1 MNIEIKELE
10 NNQKTLTIEIPEKI
24 VMEKIEDVYR
34 QINASAKLKGFRPGK
49 IPRNLLRTYY
59 WKKVKSQTINDLVP
73 DYFQKAIDEKKLQIL
88 GQPEFEGEVEV
99 KEKAPLS
106 FKVIITTWPRIDLPE
121 DYKKIEVAEEKTE
134 ITEEHIQ
141 KALQELQNQHAKY
154 QVVTDRPI
162 KERDQVILNYKSS
175 DSESGAGIEEIQDAI
190 IEVGSD
196 KILPALSRNLIGM
209 NKGDEKEFEET
220 FPEDF
225 ANEKLA
231 GKKIGFKIFVNEI
244 KKKILPDIDEDFA
257 KDLGDYTLPKLKEEI
272 TGNIKKQLDE
282 QARNKMKN
290 SLIDKLVAMTSIDPP
305 EIMIKNEIDAMIHDI
320 KIGLANQGKKLNESE
335 ANIKKLNTDL
345 REGAIKKAKTSLALY
360 EIACREGIELSD
372 EEIET
377 QVKQVAMMYRQDVE
391 QIRKSLKS
399 ELEKSLREQK
409 TVDFLLKPKEQSSD
423 KAEQEQNSDKNK

>member
-10 NNQKTLTIEIPEKI
+10 NNQKALTIEIPEEI
-24 VMEKIEDVYR
+24 VMEKIDNAYR
-34 QINASAKLKGFRPGK
+34 QINASTKLKGFRPGK

-59 WKKVKSQTINDLVP
+59 WEKVKTQTINDLVP
-73 DYFQKAIDEKKLQIL
+73 DYFQKAIDKKKLQIL
-88 GQPEFEGEVEV
+88 GQPKFEGKLEV
-99 KEKAPLS
+99 KEKSPLS
-106 FKVIITTWPRIDLPE
+106 VKVIINTWPRINLPE

-134 ITEEHIQ
+134 VTEEHIQ

-162 KERDQVILNYKSS
+162 KETDQVILNYKSL
-175 DSESGAGIEEIQDAI
+175 DIESGTSIEEIQDAI

-196 KILPALSRNLIGM
+196 KFLPALSRNLIGM
-209 NKGDEKEFEET
+209 NKAEEKEFEET

-231 GKKIGFKIFVNEI
+231 GKKIGFKILVNEI
-244 KKKILPDIDEDFA
+244 KEKILPDIDEDFA
-257 KDLGDYTLPKLKEEI
+257 KDLGDYTLLKLKEEI
-272 TGNIKKQLDE
+272 AGNIKKQFDE
-282 QARNKMKN
+282 QSRNKMKN
-290 SLIDKLVAMTSIDPP
+290 SLTDKLVAMTSIDPP
-305 EIMIKNEIDAMIHDI
+305 EIMIKNEIEAMIHDI
-320 KIGLANQGKKLNESE
+320 KISLGNQGKKLNESE

-360 EIACREGIELSD
+360 EIACREGIEVSD

-391 QIRKSLKS
+391 QIRQSLKS
-399 ELEKSLREQK
+399 ELEKNLREQK
-409 TVDFLLKPKEQSSD
+409 TVDFLLKPKEQNSD
-423 KAEQEQNSDKNK
+423 KAE

>member
-10 NNQKTLTIEIPEKI
+10 NNQKALTIEIPEEI
-24 VMEKIEDVYR
+24 VMEKIDNVYR
-34 QINASAKLKGFRPGK
+34 QINASTKLKGFRPGK

-59 WKKVKSQTINDLVP
+59 WEKVKTQTINDLVP

-88 GQPEFEGEVEV
+88 GQPEFGKELEV

-106 FKVIITTWPRIDLPE
+106 FKVIINTWPRIDLPE
-121 DYKKIEVAEEKTE
+121 DYKKIEVAEEKAE
-134 ITEEHIQ
+134 VTEEHIQ

-162 KERDQVILNYKSS
+162 KESDQVILNYKSS
-175 DSESGAGIEEIQDAI
+175 DIESGTSIEEIKDAI

-196 KILPALSRNLIGM
+196 KFLPALSRNLIGM
-209 NKGDEKEFEET
+209 NKGEEKEFEET

-231 GKKIGFKIFVNEI
+231 GKKIGFKILVNEI
-244 KKKILPDIDEDFA
+244 KEKILPDIDEDFA

-272 TGNIKKQLDE
+272 AGNIKKQFDE
-282 QARNKMKN
+282 QSRNKMKN
-290 SLIDKLVAMTSIDPP
+290 YLTDKLVDMTSIDPP
-305 EIMIKNEIDAMIHDI
+305 EIMIKNEIEAMIHDI
-320 KIGLANQGKKLNESE
+320 KIGLGNQGKKLNESE

-360 EIACREGIELSD
+360 EIACREGIEVAE
-372 EEIET
+372 EEIEN

-391 QIRKSLKS
+391 QIRKSLKG
-399 ELEKSLREQK
+399 EMEKSLREQK

-423 KAEQEQNSDKNK
+423 KAESGQNKNAV